1 VEFLAFRAQVGPYL
15 LLQHTTNS
23 NTCPVPAGELVQADA
38 WIFDM
43 QKGAL
48 VPPIDVLSS
57 DEKASLAA
65 SHRAAAVADF
75 RKRYPETPDDALAA
89 GIDLNG
95 LAFAWNDAGQ
105 LEVKLVWSVRE
116 GVIAREESP
125 SGDVPIEP
133 AVVNATVVPSVLAAS
148 PMPPT
153 VAEWLKAQRAL
164 DEGRE
169 VGADEKGRYGGLG
182 WAEVPN
188 EVVPRVRKALEA
200 LRDAPTP
207 DGPTDWD

>member
-1 VEFLAFRAQVGPYL
+1 
-15 LLQHTTNS
+15 
-23 NTCPVPAGELVQADA
+23 
-38 WIFDM
+38 
-43 QKGAL
+43 
-48 VPPIDVLSS
+48 
-57 DEKASLAA
+57 
-65 SHRAAAVADF
+65 
-75 RKRYPETPDDALAA
+75 
-89 GIDLNG
+89 
-95 LAFAWNDAGQ
+95 
-105 LEVKLVWSVRE
+105 
-116 GVIAREESP
+116 
-125 SGDVPIEP
+125 
-133 AVVNATVVPSVLAAS
+133 
-148 PMPPT
+148 MPPT